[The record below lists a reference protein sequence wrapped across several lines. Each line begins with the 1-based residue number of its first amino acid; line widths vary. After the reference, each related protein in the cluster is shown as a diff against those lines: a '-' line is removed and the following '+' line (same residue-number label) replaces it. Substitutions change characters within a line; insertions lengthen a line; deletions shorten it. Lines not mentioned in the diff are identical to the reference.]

1 MMISG
6 STTTSD
12 LSDVELIP
20 SSCFV
25 SGGEAWGMLYG
36 SDSATMWTKTDDSS
50 N

>member
-1 MMISG
+1 MTLIDMMISG

-25 SGGEAWGMLYG
+25 SGGEA
-36 SDSATMWTKTDDSS
+36 
-50 N
+50 